1 VSAQNLI
8 VVGGPCVNTVA
19 AELMGSPSDCSEGF
33 TPGVAR
39 IKLFENG
46 DSVAMLVAGYSA
58 DDTVLAGEV
67 LATRAS
73 ELSGME
79 STVEGSTSSSASI
92 SSVE

>member
-1 VSAQNLI
+1 
-8 VVGGPCVNTVA
+8 
-19 AELMGSPSDCSEGF
+19 
-33 TPGVAR
+33 
-39 IKLFENG
+39 
-46 DSVAMLVAGYSA
+46 MLVAGYSA